1 MVLHWKRCGR
11 VSRRQL
17 TTILLTNPCEAVT
30 EKHDDL
36 LTDERTRGSL
46 SLFCPP
52 SPLAYCA
59 LTPLIPVF
67 KFRFIHHNFKHV
79 NPSASGT
86 VTMESKFSPVINV
99 YQDMYDFEDG
109 HWWYRSLRKMLLHWV
124 KQTHPKR
131 ILDAGTGTGAN
142 MYMLLR
148 NGYPTVG
155 VDISDH
161 AIQFCQRR
169 GLHQISKASVTHL
182 PYESQTFDLVIS
194 MDVLPFVNVSD
205 LPIVLA
211 EFHRCLQPNGY
222 VVVNLAALAWLQSEH
237 DVAWDT
243 KKRYRKDEIERLFK
257 DAGFQII
264 KSTYRIFL
272 LFPLVAGMKWLT
284 NLQRLSDH
292 TTETRGDTNK
302 TNPLLNRIFSYVMDV
317 EFFLNRF
324 IDFPIGSSVF
334 LVVQKRP

>member
-17 TTILLTNPCEAVT
+17 TTLLLTNPCEAVT

-36 LTDERTRGSL
+36 LTDERTCGSL

-109 HWWYRSLRKMLLHWV
+109 HWWYLALRKMLLHWV
-124 KQTHPKR
+124 KQIHPAV

-142 MYMLLR
+142 LRMLHQS
-148 NGYPTVG
+148 GYSAVG

-161 AIQFCQRR
+161 AIQFCRER
-169 GLHQISKASVTHL
+169 GLQQIVKASVTDL
-182 PYESQTFDLVIS
+182 PYEPQTFDLVIS
-194 MDVLPFVNVSD
+194 MDVLPFINVSD
-205 LPIVLA
+205 IPTVLA
-211 EFHRCLQPNGY
+211 EFHRCLKPHGY

-243 KKRYRKDEIERLFK
+243 KKRYRKAEVERVLQ
-257 DAGFQII
+257 DAGFYIV

-272 LFPLVAGMKWLT
+272 LFPFIVLIKWLT
-284 NLQRLSDH
+284 NIQRLSDH
-292 TTETRGDTNK
+292 TSETRGDTNK
-302 TNPLLNRIFSYVMDV
+302 TSPLLNWIFSGVMEV

-324 IDFPIGSSVF
+324 VNFPIGSSVF
-334 LVVQKRP
+334 VVAQKRP